1 MAKNQ
6 SKKKVGKV
14 NFLDTP
20 GAKDEDTKPNRQSI
34 PPHINL
40 RSLSSSMTPVDLQ
53 EAQSKFPP
61 IPALARS
68 HTITSE
74 KTFNTKF
81 ASVS

>member
-20 GAKDEDTKPNRQSI
+20 VAKDEEPKSRQSI

-40 RSLSSSMTPVDLQ
+40 RSLSSTMTPANQQ
-53 EAQSKFPP
+53 EARSKFPP
-61 IPALARS
+61 IPAHARS
-68 HTITSE
+68 QSFATE
-74 KTFNTKF
+74 KTFNTNF
-81 ASVS
+81 VSVS

>member
-20 GAKDEDTKPNRQSI
+20 GIKNEEPKSNRQSI
-34 PPHINL
+34 PPQINL

-53 EAQSKFPP
+53 EAPSKLPA

-74 KTFNTKF
+74 RTFNTKF